1 MGLVEASTRNDA
13 VKAAFKEI
21 VGTAYAVIPMLLY
34 AAIVTSMAVIPAP
47 TVSRSASKAKSG
59 FKMKVFECEI
69 CKFSSKI
76 ESEVM
81 ERNLKEHLQVREIFV
96 GLNQIVLKKNLNFRK
111 YLFLF
116 FFEFF
121 VGDYSCL
128 LQISEFFQQIQIF
141 TRR

>member
-1 MGLVEASTRNDA
+1 LGLVEASTRNDA

-47 TVSRSASKAKSG
+47 TASRSASKAKSG
-59 FKMKVFECEI
+59 FKMKVFECET

-81 ERNLKEHLQVREIFV
+81 ERNLKEHPQA
-96 GLNQIVLKKNLNFRK
+96 GK
-111 YLFLF
+111 FLS
-116 FFEFF
+116 
-121 VGDYSCL
+121 D
-128 LQISEFFQQIQIF
+128 
-141 TRR
+141 